1 MLPARATLLCATAA
15 LKSVNGFAPSHTQ
28 TLRARPLRAGD
39 DDFDISAYKLDPDG
53 GDSDDLDLGPLD
65 MSGGDDEF
73 DLEKYMAENSL
84 GDLGGGL
91 GFDPYGDAGASAG
104 GATEGA
110 GKGYVWQQT
119 ADSLSVA
126 VPVPEGTRAK
136 DVVVRLK
143 GEDEPRCAGALG
155 GAVVVDDT
163 FWSLEDAR
171 DDGNLA
177 LVLDVA
183 KAGGSRELW
192 DGFLAAEGNAFTL
205 DSPQSL
211 PLLYAEDSSPDATRA
226 KEQEHHRI
234 ANMLVTVCATLGEL
248 PHVRFDGTRTDAGT
262 PREAAASVARI
273 LQDKLEAL
281 RANPTSGFPSRHLGD
296 DERPTLLLLERS
308 FDVVSPLLH
317 EYTYQAM
324 VHDLLPVHDDR
335 YTYRYVG
342 NNSQT
347 ISKEVLLNDS
357 DPSHSCT
364 IPIHIPTYIPTHRC
378 CSTTPTRCG

>member
-1 MLPARATLLCATAA
+1 M
-15 LKSVNGFAPSHTQ
+15 VAPYSQ
-28 TLRARPLRAGD
+28 
-39 DDFDISAYKLDPDG
+39 
-53 GDSDDLDLGPLD
+53 
-65 MSGGDDEF
+65 
-73 DLEKYMAENSL
+73 
-84 GDLGGGL
+84 
-91 GFDPYGDAGASAG
+91 
-104 GATEGA
+104 
-110 GKGYVWQQT
+110 
-119 ADSLSVA
+119 
-126 VPVPEGTRAK
+126 GT
-136 DVVVRLK
+136 
-143 GEDEPRCAGALG
+143 
-155 GAVVVDDT
+155 
-163 FWSLEDAR
+163 
-171 DDGNLA
+171 
-177 LVLDVA
+177 
-183 KAGGSRELW
+183 
-192 DGFLAAEGNAFTL
+192 AFTL

-364 IPIHIPTYIPTHRC
+364 IPIRIPTYIPTHRC

>member
-1 MLPARATLLCATAA
+1 MWGRKKKGDPEGAFTALADHGVGRSGDVSPPVQPSALSMLPPVDHARSPPLKELVRRRLHTDMLSSFKNEPAGVVLCVDNFTLRLVSSLYKVSQLAEENFYLVENITMKSERGEY
-15 LKSVNGFAPSHTQ
+15 LDRQPMPSLPVLYFITPTVESVNRMLHDYRDKKSPKYGKAHLYFTSH
-28 TLRARPLRAGD
+28 LSDALLLKIKASPLIKTVAS
-39 DDFDISAYKLDPDG
+39 FKELN
-53 GDSDDLDLGPLD
+53 
-65 MSGGDDEF
+65 
-73 DLEKYMAENSL
+73 LE
-84 GDLGGGL
+84 
-91 GFDPYGDAGASAG
+91 
-104 GATEGA
+104 
-110 GKGYVWQQT
+110 
-119 ADSLSVA
+119 
-126 VPVPEGTRAK
+126 
-136 DVVVRLK
+136 
-143 GEDEPRCAGALG
+143 
-155 GAVVVDDT
+155 
-163 FWSLEDAR
+163 
-171 DDGNLA
+171 
-177 LVLDVA
+177 
-183 KAGGSRELW
+183 
-192 DGFLAAEGNAFTL
+192 FLAAEGNAFTL

-357 DPSHSCT
+357 DPPHSYT
-364 IPIHIPTYIPTHRC
+364 MPLRIPTCIPTHRC

>member
-1 MLPARATLLCATAA
+1 MPSLPVLYFITPTVE
-15 LKSVNGFAPSHTQ
+15 SVNRMLHDYRDKKSPKYGKAHLYFTSH
-28 TLRARPLRAGD
+28 LSDALLLKIKASPLIKTVAS
-39 DDFDISAYKLDPDG
+39 FKELN
-53 GDSDDLDLGPLD
+53 
-65 MSGGDDEF
+65 
-73 DLEKYMAENSL
+73 LE
-84 GDLGGGL
+84 
-91 GFDPYGDAGASAG
+91 
-104 GATEGA
+104 
-110 GKGYVWQQT
+110 
-119 ADSLSVA
+119 
-126 VPVPEGTRAK
+126 
-136 DVVVRLK
+136 
-143 GEDEPRCAGALG
+143 
-155 GAVVVDDT
+155 
-163 FWSLEDAR
+163 
-171 DDGNLA
+171 
-177 LVLDVA
+177 
-183 KAGGSRELW
+183 
-192 DGFLAAEGNAFTL
+192 FLAAEGNAFTL

-357 DPSHSCT
+357 DPSHSLYNSSPHSHLHSYSQVLLNDSDPLWMKFRHMHIAELLTT
-364 IPIHIPTYIPTHRC
+364 IHAEYKEFLEKHKESAALGKQGGAGRQDDGGGAARDAQVPGADRPVLAPHPR
-378 CSTTPTRCG
+378 RR